1 MLPIYFSIKE
11 IIEFGEL
18 APKIM
23 VVDHHNIIDV
33 PLQRDTPLKT
43 SEYCPKDST
52 GKREDWILICVI
64 HYHTVRISCNSINT
78 KIKYLFCNFIFIQ
91 SSIQKI

>member
-11 IIEFGEL
+11 IIEFGKL

-43 SEYCPKDST
+43 SEYCPKD
-52 GKREDWILICVI
+52 R
-64 HYHTVRISCNSINT
+64 R
-78 KIKYLFCNFIFIQ
+78 
-91 SSIQKI
+91 

>member
-11 IIEFGEL
+11 IIEFGKL

-64 HYHTVRISCNSINT
+64 HYQFVRISCNSINT
-78 KIKYLFCNFIFIQ
+78 KIKIPIILEG
-91 SSIQKI
+91 SKGM